1 MERVMAVE
9 AIIFM
14 ESIIVLVMVFN
25 SVRGNTIS
33 HLVVSS
39 SEVFI
44 TWLSDGNRSAVG
56 LVWVL
61 DGVGMVGHVGCILHA
76 GVPMAYILMR
86 LQVLVEVGTSLVGYM
101 VSSVVVGVD
110 WVVVLGGVCVM
121 LVWVMAI
128 VIGVI
133 RI

>member
-1 MERVMAVE
+1 MEGVMAVE

-14 ESIIVLVMVFN
+14 ESVIVIVMVLN
-25 SVRGNTIS
+25 SVRGNTIC
-33 HLVVSS
+33 HLVVFS

-44 TWLSDGNRSAVG
+44 SWVSDGDRSAVG

-101 VSSVVVGVD
+101 VTSIVMGVD
-110 WVVVLGGVCVM
+110 WVVVLGGICVM
-121 LVWVMAI
+121 LV
-128 VIGVI
+128 
-133 RI
+133 

>member
-1 MERVMAVE
+1 MAVE
-9 AIIFM
+9 AIVLM
-14 ESIIVLVMVFN
+14 ESVIVIVMVLN

-44 TWLSDGNRSAVG
+44 SWVSNWNRSAVG

-76 GVPMAYILMR
+76 GVPMAYILMG
-86 LQVLVEVGTSLVGYM
+86 LQVLVEVGASLVGYM
-101 VSSVVVGVD
+101 VSSIVMGVD

-121 LVWVMAI
+121 VV
-128 VIGVI
+128 
-133 RI
+133 